1 MDMTEY
7 LKHIDGIRSDV
18 KASFGERLS
27 FDMDDSGESLEI
39 LVHGVIGEELDGLDS
54 VSVVSAIKQ
63 YGGDNINLDISTPG
77 GSVLDALAVYA
88 ALDAS
93 SATVTA
99 NITGGAMSAGTI
111 IASGAD
117 NIRIGES
124 ASYMIHRAW
133 TIAVG
138 DSDITRQAAE
148 ELDRSNQQIAKLLA
162 ARSGQK
168 VKDVAEMM
176 AAGAGNSG
184 TTFVGEEAVA
194 AGFADE
200 VVKLKEKKPKGPKV
214 SRRRNSGKV
223 AAMRLDML
231 RMLTK

>member
-1 MDMTEY
+1 MDIRDY
-7 LKHIDGIRSDV
+7 LKHIEHIRSEV
-18 KASFGERLS
+18 KASFGDNLA
-27 FDMDDSGESLEI
+27 FDVSNEGDSLEI

-54 VSVVSAIKQ
+54 VSVVAAIKQ
-63 YGGDNINLDISTPG
+63 FGGPAINLDISTPG

-93 SATVTA
+93 PATVTA

-124 ASYMIHRAW
+124 ASYMIHNAW

-138 DSDITRQAAE
+138 DADIMEQAAE
-148 ELDRSNQQIAKLLA
+148 ELRRSNQQIASLLA
-162 ARSGQK
+162 ARSGQ
-168 VKDVAEMM
+168 DVAEVARMM

-184 TTFVGEEAVA
+184 TTFVGAEAVE

-200 VVKLKEKKPKGPKV
+200 VVKLKEKKKPGKMRAAPKR
-214 SRRRNSGKV
+214 SAAALRREV
-223 AAMRLDML
+223 L
-231 RMLTK
+231 RALTDGA